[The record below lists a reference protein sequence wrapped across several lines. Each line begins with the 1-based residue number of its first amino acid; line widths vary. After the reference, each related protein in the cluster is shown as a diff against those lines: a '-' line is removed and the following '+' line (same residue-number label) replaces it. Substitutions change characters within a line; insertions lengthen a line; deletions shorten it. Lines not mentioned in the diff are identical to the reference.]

1 MAKTTNYE
9 FDKAKWGHQVVD
21 DDIDRIAA
29 NLVLID
35 SAIKAREDETAG
47 ITVAADTWDVEK
59 ATITLT
65 GVTKVNLDGPVD
77 LTGKLTLDSTT
88 AGNNIAIAVK
98 GDATGL
104 EIDDDNLFGIE
115 LYPELPAAGD
125 ALTAGK
131 VAKGVWTRFLVNK
144 AQTNMVTI
152 VGHEAQIRVKA
163 NLGDGVH
170 AGLWAYFEQSG
181 TVTLASPGVNCAIN
195 AAVEGGATLTVA
207 SGAFLSGICID
218 SSVHD
223 SATVTG
229 NFDAIDIKT
238 SSGKEKWKKGI
249 SIRADAAVIGMDIG
263 ACTTGINFSGAC
275 TNAAISM
282 DSATFAE
289 LDHEIQ
295 MRNTVT
301 GDKTIIASGSAAAD
315 ADIAT
320 AVGANADIADG
331 SLYLSIV
338 DGAGKLFCKQN
349 DTWTDISTA

>member
-1 MAKTTNYE
+1 MTLTENYS
-9 FDKAKWGHQVVD
+9 FDKSKRGHQDVD
-21 DDIDRIAA
+21 DDIGRIADA
-29 NLVLID
+29 FDAID
-35 SAIKAREDETAG
+35 TAIHDETDG
-47 ITVAADTWDVEK
+47 ITITTNTLTLEK
-59 ATITLT
+59 GTITLT
-65 GVTKVNLDGPVD
+65 GKVR
-77 LTGKLTLDSTT
+77 LDSTT
-88 AGNNIAIAVK
+88 AGNNVKIAVK
-98 GDATGL
+98 GDAEGL
-104 EIDDDNLFGIE
+104 AIDDDNLYGLE

-144 AQTNMVTI
+144 AQGNCVTL

-181 TVTLASPGVNCAIN
+181 EVTLASPGLNSAISVT
-195 AAVEGGATLTVA
+195 VEGSTDLTVA
-207 SGAFLSGICID
+207 SGAYLSGICID
-218 SSVHD
+218 SSVHG

-229 NFDAIDIKT
+229 NFDGVDIKT

-249 SIRADAAVIGMDIG
+249 SIRDAAAVIGVDIG
-263 ACTTGINFSGAC
+263 ACATGLNFSGAC

-282 DSATFAE
+282 DSGTFAA

-315 ADIAT
+315 GDIAT

-331 SLYLSIV
+331 SLYLSVV

-349 DTWTDISTA
+349 DVWTDISTA